1 MKSKQQS
8 GKEMT
13 ALIRKNIWFKTATWS
28 DLKEKALDLGLSP
41 SEAVEDAVDDWLDV
55 PHTAKKLGV
64 ARG

>member
-1 MKSKQQS
+1 
-8 GKEMT
+8 MT